1 MRYRVDVSTEAQK
14 QLSRFPRD
22 VRDRMVRAI
31 DEFEEKD
38 DSEWSNIKPLKGADW
53 NGRLRKKVGS
63 YRIIFAKLPR
73 RAVVEISAILIRS
86 KNTYK

>member
-1 MRYRVDVSTEAQK
+1 
-14 QLSRFPRD
+14 
-22 VRDRMVRAI
+22 
-31 DEFEEKD
+31 
-38 DSEWSNIKPLKGADW
+38 LKGADW

-63 YRIIFAKLPR
+63 YRIIFAKFPR